1 LPAYAQRTQ
10 RHDDNNH
17 DETIWR
23 RGELLAEMD
32 KNKGA
37 REQGVGRRGKN
48 AVASSN
54 RVSKLFDLG
63 VSQTQAGELLAEM
76 KTRGERREHSQ
87 RSPRATSENLPPKLS
102 DLGNSLRLK
111 TGDRACSARQRPL
124 YHLHAS
130 GIAAGS
136 DDAEGGAR
144 LFERLRIDVGLGG
157 RLGVILLNA
166 QMSGF
171 GDGNLVLDQSTT
183 GFGPGAIIRRLFDLP
198 IGLSTDRA
206 MEAWYNSSI
215 A

>member
-1 LPAYAQRTQ
+1 MRYRSILPAYRQRTQ
-10 RHDDNNH
+10 RHHDNNH

-48 AVASSN
+48 AVVSSN
-54 RVSKLFDLG
+54 RVPKLSDLG

-124 YHLHAS
+124 YRLHAS

-144 LFERLRIDVGLGG
+144 LVQRLRIDVGLGG
-157 RLGVILLNA
+157 RLLEVAHLL
-166 QMSGF
+166 
-171 GDGNLVLDQSTT
+171 
-183 GFGPGAIIRRLFDLP
+183 GAMGERVAEKALCALAALRLCRLRFF
-198 IGLSTDRA
+198 
-206 MEAWYNSSI
+206 M
-215 A
+215 